1 MIRYNPEI
9 KSYVK
14 SFFILF
20 IITIV
25 LCVGTT
31 FSAINI
37 IKDKVIENNQAIIG
51 QIISQRPEVEEE
63 IIDIITQGN
72 SKENINLG
80 KEILAKYNY
89 GNNLSLTNEP
99 IIKESMSKIFIIFLI
114 LICFVLIVSLIL
126 AILYFRKIYKDIK
139 DMTDY
144 VYNSSEGRNFDMKNR
159 NQEGQIGLLKTELI
173 KMINILKEKVELL
186 NNEKILKKEYSLDI
200 IKKLV
205 NENIIKIN
213 KVNKYRINIDN
224 NSFKKKELTLE
235 QKEAVD
241 KVEESFNK
249 SEIFLLHGVTGSGK
263 TEVYMELIEK
273 VVKTGKCAILLVPEI
288 SLTHQIVS
296 RFYSRFGSDVAI
308 FHSALSDG
316 EKYDEYHKI
325 LNGDAHIVV
334 GTRSAIFVPFEK
346 IGIIILDEE
355 QSSNYKQDNNPR
367 YHARDIAL
375 LRSEYHNCPVVL
387 GSATPSLETMA
398 RAKKGVYT
406 LLSLTKRIGKSV
418 MPTTKIVDMQEEYKK
433 RNMII
438 SDYLDQKIRE
448 KLEANE
454 QVLLMLN
461 RRGFSTIVNCKNCG
475 YTFKCP
481 HCEISLTYH
490 KTSNNLRCHYCGYT
504 INNPDT
510 CPSCMEKSLTN
521 FGLGTEKLEE
531 EINKR
536 YNVKTV
542 RMDADTT
549 SKKGS
554 QDEIIAKIESED
566 VSIIVG
572 TQMISKGFDFPKV
585 TLAAIINADD
595 SLNIPDFRSGEN
607 TFELITQT
615 IGRAG
620 RASDKSDAVI
630 QTFNSDNKII
640 EYAKNNDYE
649 SLYNYEMN
657 IRKILKYPPYFYI
670 TKILIT
676 SKDYNEASKEIS
688 KVKSYLDKKLTNVII
703 LGPTTA
709 AMFKIN
715 NVYRFQIILKYKAY
729 NLVKEHLKYLDDVYR
744 LNSKI
749 NIEIDNNPTRA

>member
-1 MIRYNPEI
+1 MYANILVEYGAKALDQTFTYIIPDSLKNTLKVGMKVKVPFRNTLINGFVLEIVNETNNTNLKAIESITDEYFSLNDELLNLGKYVKDTTLCSLIQSYQAMLPSSMKVKTI
-9 KSYVK
+9 KSNYQK
-14 SFFILF
+14 YDEYL
-20 IITIV
+20 V
-25 LCVGTT
+25 LVNKEN
-31 FSAINI
+31 AW
-37 IKDKVIENNQAIIG
+37 KYIENNPRSIK
-51 QIISQRPEVEEE
+51 QI
-63 IIDIITQGN
+63 
-72 SKENINLG
+72 
-80 KEILAKYNY
+80 
-89 GNNLSLTNEP
+89 
-99 IIKESMSKIFIIFLI
+99 
-114 LICFVLIVSLIL
+114 
-126 AILYFRKIYKDIK
+126 
-139 DMTDY
+139 
-144 VYNSSEGRNFDMKNR
+144 
-159 NQEGQIGLLKTELI
+159 
-173 KMINILKEKVELL
+173 ELL
-186 NNEKILKKEYSLDI
+186 NRLLKEDKILKKEYSLDI

-205 NENIIKIN
+205 KENLIKIE
-213 KVNKYRINIDN
+213 KVNKYRINIS
-224 NSFKKKELTLE
+224 NSDLKKKELTKE
-235 QKEAVD
+235 QQIVVD
-241 KVEESFNK
+241 KVESSSNK
-249 SEIFLLHGVTGSGK
+249 SEVFLLHGVTGSGK

-273 VVKTGKCAILLVPEI
+273 VVKSGKCAILLVPEI

-325 LNGDAHIVV
+325 MNGDVHIVV

-346 IGIIILDEE
+346 LGIIILDEE
-355 QSSNYKQDNNPR
+355 QSSNYKQDTNPR
-367 YHARDIAL
+367 YHARDIAIE
-375 LRSEYHNCPVVL
+375 RSRYHNCPVLL
-387 GSATPSLETMA
+387 GSATPSLESMA

-406 LLSLTKRIGKSV
+406 LLTLSKRIGKST
-418 MPTTKIVDMQEEYKK
+418 MPTTKVIDMQEEYKK

-438 SDYLDQKIRE
+438 SDYLDSKIKE
-448 KLEANE
+448 KIEKKE
-454 QVLLMLN
+454 QILLMLN

-490 KTSNNLRCHYCGYT
+490 KSSNNLRCHYCGYT
-504 INNPDT
+504 INNPSV
-510 CPSCMEKSLTN
+510 CPSCGEESLTN

-536 YNVKTV
+536 YHVKTV

-554 QDEIIAKIESED
+554 QDEIIKQIENED

-620 RASDKSDAVI
+620 RATDKSDAII

-657 IRKILKYPPYFYI
+657 IRKILKYPPYFYL
-670 TKILIT
+670 TRILIT

-688 KVKSYLDKKLTNVII
+688 KVKNYLDKNLNNVII

-709 AMFKIN
+709 SMFKLN
-715 NVYRFQIILKYKAY
+715 NIYRFQIILKYKNY
-729 NLVKEHLKYLDDVYR
+729 SLVKETLKYLDDVYR
-744 LNSKI
+744 LNNKA
-749 NIEIDNNPTRA
+749 NIEIDNNPSRT

>member
-1 MIRYNPEI
+1 MYANILVEYGAKALDQTFTYIIPDALKDNLKVGMKVKVPFRNTLINGFVLEITNDCNNNNLKEIASITDEYFCLNKELLELGKTLKELTLCSLIQAYQAMLPSSMKIKTI
-9 KSYVK
+9 KSSYQK
-14 SFFILF
+14 YDEYLELINKD
-20 IITIV
+20 T
-25 LCVGTT
+25 
-31 FSAINI
+31 AINYTNNNKRS
-37 IKDKVIENNQAIIG
+37 IKQIE
-51 QIISQRPEVEEE
+51 
-63 IIDIITQGN
+63 
-72 SKENINLG
+72 L
-80 KEILAKYNY
+80 L
-89 GNNLSLTNEP
+89 
-99 IIKESMSKIFIIFLI
+99 
-114 LICFVLIVSLIL
+114 
-126 AILYFRKIYKDIK
+126 
-139 DMTDY
+139 
-144 VYNSSEGRNFDMKNR
+144 NR
-159 NQEGQIGLLKTELI
+159 
-173 KMINILKEKVELL
+173 LL

-205 NENIIKIN
+205 NKNIIKIN

-224 NSFKKKELTLE
+224 NSFKKKELTSE

-325 LNGDAHIVV
+325 LNGDVHIVV

-355 QSSNYKQDNNPR
+355 QSSNYKQDSNPR

-375 LRSEYHNCPVVL
+375 LRSKYHNCPVVL

-670 TKILIT
+670 TKILIA

-715 NVYRFQIILKYKAY
+715 NVYRFQIILQYKDY
-729 NLVKEHLKYLDDVYR
+729 NLVKEHLKSYH
-744 LNSKI
+744 
-749 NIEIDNNPTRA
+749 PTCL

>member
-1 MIRYNPEI
+1 MYANILVEYGAKALDQTFTYIIPDALKDNLKVGMKVKVPFRNTLINGFVLEITNDCNNNNLKEIASITDEYFCLNKELLELGKTLKELTLCSLIQAYQAMLPSSMKIKTI
-9 KSYVK
+9 KSSYQK
-14 SFFILF
+14 YDEYLELINKD
-20 IITIV
+20 T
-25 LCVGTT
+25 
-31 FSAINI
+31 AINYTNNNKRS
-37 IKDKVIENNQAIIG
+37 IKQIE
-51 QIISQRPEVEEE
+51 
-63 IIDIITQGN
+63 
-72 SKENINLG
+72 L
-80 KEILAKYNY
+80 L
-89 GNNLSLTNEP
+89 
-99 IIKESMSKIFIIFLI
+99 
-114 LICFVLIVSLIL
+114 
-126 AILYFRKIYKDIK
+126 
-139 DMTDY
+139 
-144 VYNSSEGRNFDMKNR
+144 NR
-159 NQEGQIGLLKTELI
+159 
-173 KMINILKEKVELL
+173 LL

-325 LNGDAHIVV
+325 LNGDVHIVV

-355 QSSNYKQDNNPR
+355 QSSNYKQDSNPR

-657 IRKILKYPPYFYI
+657 IRKILKYPPYFYV
-670 TKILIT
+670 TKILIA

-715 NVYRFQIILKYKAY
+715 NVYRFQIILKYKDY

-744 LNSKI
+744 LNSKV

>member
-1 MIRYNPEI
+1 MYANILVEYGAKALDQTFTYIIPDKLKDTLKVGMKVKVPFRNTLINGFVLEI
-9 KSYVK
+9 VK
-14 SFFILF
+14 D
-20 IITIV
+20 T
-25 LCVGTT
+25 
-31 FSAINI
+31 
-37 IKDKVIENNQAIIG
+37 NNSNLKAVD
-51 QIISQRPEVEEE
+51 SVTDEYFCLNEEL
-63 IIDIITQGN
+63 
-72 SKENINLG
+72 INLG
-80 KEILAKYNY
+80 KYVKDVTL
-89 GNNLSLTNEP
+89 
-99 IIKESMSKIFIIFLI
+99 
-114 LICFVLIVSLIL
+114 CSLIQAYQAML
-126 AILYFRKIYKDIK
+126 PSSMKVKSIK
-139 DMTDY
+139 SNYQKYDEYLTIINKEDTLKY
-144 VYNSSEGRNFDMKNR
+144 INNNKRSVKQIDLLNR
-159 NQEGQIGLLKTELI
+159 
-173 KMINILKEKVELL
+173 LL

-200 IKKLV
+200 VKKLV
-205 NENIIKIN
+205 NENIIKID
-213 KVNKYRINIDN
+213 KVNKYRININKN
-224 NSFKKKELTLE
+224 NLIKKELTSDQQLV
-235 QKEAVD
+235 VD
-241 KVEESFNK
+241 SVSNSFGK
-249 SEIFLLHGVTGSGK
+249 SEVFLLHGVTGSGK
-263 TEVYMELIEK
+263 TEVYMELIER
-273 VVKTGKCAILLVPEI
+273 VVKKGKCAILLVPEI

-296 RFYSRFGSDVAI
+296 RFYARFGSDVAI

-325 LNGDAHIVV
+325 MNGDVHIVV
-334 GTRSAIFVPFEK
+334 GTRSAIYVPFSN

-355 QSSNYKQDNNPR
+355 QSSNYKQDSNPR
-367 YHARDIAL
+367 YHARDIAIE
-375 LRSEYHNCPVVL
+375 RSKYHNCPVLL
-387 GSATPSLETMA
+387 GSATPSLESMA

-406 LLSLTKRIGKSV
+406 LLTLSKRIGKSV
-418 MPTTKIVDMQEEYKK
+418 MPTTKVIDMQEEYKK

-438 SDYLDQKIRE
+438 SDYLDEKIKE
-448 KLEANE
+448 KLEKKE
-454 QVLLMLN
+454 QILLMLN
-461 RRGFSTIVNCKNCG
+461 RRGFSTIVTCKNCG

-490 KTSNNLRCHYCGYT
+490 KSSNNLRCHYCGYT
-504 INNPDT
+504 INNPRVCT
-510 CPSCMEKSLTN
+510 NCGEESLTN

-536 YNVKTV
+536 YGVKTV

-554 QDEIIAKIESED
+554 QDEIISKIENED

-620 RASDKSDAVI
+620 RATDKSDAII

-657 IRKILKYPPYFYI
+657 IRKILKYPPYFYL
-670 TKILIT
+670 TRILIT

-688 KVKSYLDKKLTNVII
+688 KVKSYLDKKLNNVII

-709 AMFKIN
+709 SMFKLN
-715 NVYRFQIILKYKAY
+715 NIYRFQIILKYKNY
-729 NLVKEHLKYLDDVYR
+729 NLIKDELKYLDDIYK
-744 LNSKI
+744 LNNKV
-749 NIEIDNNPTRA
+749 NIEIDNNPSRT

>member
-1 MIRYNPEI
+1 MYANILVEYGAKALDQTFTYIIPDALKDNLKVGMKVKVPFRNTLINGFVLEITNDCNNNNLKEIASITDEYFCLNKELLEIGKTLKELTLCSLIQAYQTMLPSSMKIKTI
-9 KSYVK
+9 KSSYQK
-14 SFFILF
+14 YDEYLELINKD
-20 IITIV
+20 T
-25 LCVGTT
+25 
-31 FSAINI
+31 AINYTNNNKRS
-37 IKDKVIENNQAIIG
+37 IKQIE
-51 QIISQRPEVEEE
+51 
-63 IIDIITQGN
+63 
-72 SKENINLG
+72 L
-80 KEILAKYNY
+80 L
-89 GNNLSLTNEP
+89 
-99 IIKESMSKIFIIFLI
+99 
-114 LICFVLIVSLIL
+114 
-126 AILYFRKIYKDIK
+126 
-139 DMTDY
+139 
-144 VYNSSEGRNFDMKNR
+144 NR
-159 NQEGQIGLLKTELI
+159 
-173 KMINILKEKVELL
+173 LL

-325 LNGDAHIVV
+325 LNGDVHIVV

-355 QSSNYKQDNNPR
+355 QSSNYKQDSNPR

-554 QDEIIAKIESED
+554 QDEIISRIENED

-607 TFELITQT
+607 TF
-615 IGRAG
+615 
-620 RASDKSDAVI
+620 
-630 QTFNSDNKII
+630 
-640 EYAKNNDYE
+640 
-649 SLYNYEMN
+649 
-657 IRKILKYPPYFYI
+657 
-670 TKILIT
+670 
-676 SKDYNEASKEIS
+676 
-688 KVKSYLDKKLTNVII
+688 
-703 LGPTTA
+703 
-709 AMFKIN
+709 
-715 NVYRFQIILKYKAY
+715 
-729 NLVKEHLKYLDDVYR
+729 
-744 LNSKI
+744 
-749 NIEIDNNPTRA
+749 

>member
-1 MIRYNPEI
+1 
-9 KSYVK
+9 
-14 SFFILF
+14 
-20 IITIV
+20 
-25 LCVGTT
+25 
-31 FSAINI
+31 
-37 IKDKVIENNQAIIG
+37 
-51 QIISQRPEVEEE
+51 
-63 IIDIITQGN
+63 
-72 SKENINLG
+72 
-80 KEILAKYNY
+80 
-89 GNNLSLTNEP
+89 
-99 IIKESMSKIFIIFLI
+99 
-114 LICFVLIVSLIL
+114 
-126 AILYFRKIYKDIK
+126 
-139 DMTDY
+139 
-144 VYNSSEGRNFDMKNR
+144 
-159 NQEGQIGLLKTELI
+159 
-173 KMINILKEKVELL
+173 
-186 NNEKILKKEYSLDI
+186 
-200 IKKLV
+200 
-205 NENIIKIN
+205 
-213 KVNKYRINIDN
+213 
-224 NSFKKKELTLE
+224 
-235 QKEAVD
+235 
-241 KVEESFNK
+241 
-249 SEIFLLHGVTGSGK
+249 
-263 TEVYMELIEK
+263 MELIEK

-325 LNGDAHIVV
+325 LNGDVHIVV

-355 QSSNYKQDNNPR
+355 QSSNYKQDSNPR

-375 LRSEYHNCPVVL
+375 LRSKYHNCPVVL

-504 INNPDT
+504 INNPET

-620 RASDKSDAVI
+620 RASDKSDAII

-670 TKILIT
+670 TKILIA

-715 NVYRFQIILKYKAY
+715 NVYRFQIILKYKDY
-729 NLVKEHLKYLDDVYR
+729 NLVKEHLKYLDDIYR
-744 LNSKI
+744 LNSKV